1 MKIIIYTPVISL
13 LFEENN
19 EHTLQHL
26 NPRKLYQY
34 SQLHYELSVF
44 HSSLKQHCEKYLFSA
59 LMPSLLSSKS
69 KGLWEF
75 KKGLVH

>member
-26 NPRKLYQY
+26 NPGKLYQY

-59 LMPSLLSSKS
+59 LMPSLLSNENCGIPKIQRAV
-69 KGLWEF
+69 G
-75 KKGLVH
+75 V